1 MTKDYIISQIRMVI
15 KTSGVN
21 GYYIYFEQPIE
32 LANGRLVNEVRVK
45 SKAFG
50 IDVLEQHTN
59 RVIPSSTIAK
69 KDYLKIYNSI

>member
-21 GYYIYFEQPIE
+21 GYYIYFEQPIK
-32 LANGRLVNEVRVK
+32 LANGRLVDEVRVK

-50 IDVLEQHTN
+50 IDVLEQYTN
-59 RVIPSSTIAK
+59 RVIPSSTIGK
-69 KDYLKIYNSI
+69 KDYIKIYNTI